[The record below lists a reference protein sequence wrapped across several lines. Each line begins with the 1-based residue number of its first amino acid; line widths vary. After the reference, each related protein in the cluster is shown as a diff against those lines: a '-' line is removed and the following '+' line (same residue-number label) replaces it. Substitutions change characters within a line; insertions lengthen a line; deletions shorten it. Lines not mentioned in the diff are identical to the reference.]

1 MFDYQ
6 AGDCEL
12 AIAKMERNQTL
23 VSQSLISKSLISKL
37 MKFNLKFN
45 TKIFKKKPKPS
56 LGIDIG
62 TASIKVVQLKKEGEK
77 FKLETYGQISTIGY
91 LERLNETFQGTSL
104 KTLEVVAR
112 EMLRVVLEKAEVT
125 IRNAVMSVPVFSSF
139 VSIIE
144 MPFMGEKELARAIQF
159 EARRYVPIPLP
170 EVILD
175 WRVIE
180 TGIIKNDFSPRPFK
194 GKRIL
199 LIAVPVEVVNKYLR
213 IADDLGFNV
222 SALELESFSV
232 ARSLMPSD
240 KSSAC
245 ILDVGA
251 RASSFTVID
260 RGIVQMSHSLDVGG
274 GEMTR
279 TLATGL
285 GIASER
291 AEEFKMTY
299 GFNHE
304 AEKQN
309 RTEVKELLNVP
320 IGKIVDEIERMMGS
334 YQFKTGRKVE
344 KIILNGGSSRLRGLV
359 EHIGEKIGIKT
370 VVANPWASAI
380 YPTVLQKI
388 LDEIGP
394 EFSVAVGA
402 AMRPD

>member
-1 MFDYQ
+1 M
-6 AGDCEL
+6 
-12 AIAKMERNQTL
+12 
-23 VSQSLISKSLISKL
+23 KL
-37 MKFNLKFN
+37 NLKFNLKF
-45 TKIFKKKPKPS
+45 FKKKLKPS

-62 TASIKVVQLKKEGEK
+62 TASIKVVQLKKEEEK

-112 EMLRVVLEKAEVT
+112 EMLRIVLDKAETTVK
-125 IRNAVMSVPVFSSF
+125 NAVMSVPVFSSF
-139 VSIIE
+139 VSLIE

-170 EVILD
+170 EVVLD

-180 TGIIKNDFSPRPFK
+180 TGIIKNDFSPKPFK

-199 LIAVPVEVVNKYLR
+199 LIAVPLEVVNKYLR
-213 IADDLGFNV
+213 IADDLGLSV
-222 SALELESFSV
+222 TALELESFSI
-232 ARSLMPSD
+232 ARSLMPDD

-245 ILDVGA
+245 VIDVGA
-251 RASSFTVID
+251 RASSFTIVD
-260 RGIVQMSHSLDVGG
+260 KGILQMSHSLDIGG

-279 TLATGL
+279 TLASGL

-304 AEKQN
+304 AEKQD

-320 IGKIVDEIERMMGS
+320 ISKIVDEIERMINS
-334 YQFKTGRKVE
+334 YQYKTGRKVE
-344 KIILNGGSSRLRGLV
+344 KIILNGGSSRLKGLV
-359 EHIGEKIGIKT
+359 EHIGQKLDIKAVT
-370 VVANPWASAI
+370 ANPWSNVI
-380 YPTVLQKI
+380 YPTVLQDT
-388 LDEIGP
+388 LNQIGP

-402 AMRPD
+402 AMRGE

>member
-1 MFDYQ
+1 
-6 AGDCEL
+6 
-12 AIAKMERNQTL
+12 
-23 VSQSLISKSLISKL
+23 
-37 MKFNLKFN
+37 MKINLKFN
-45 TKIFKKKPKPS
+45 AKFFKKKSKPG

-62 TASIKVVQLKKEGEK
+62 TASIKVVQLKKENEK

-91 LERLNETFQGTSL
+91 LERLNDTFQSTSL

-112 EMLRVVLEKAEVT
+112 EMLRVLIEKTGITAKD
-125 IRNAVMSVPVFSSF
+125 AVMTVPVFSSF

-159 EARRYVPIPLP
+159 EARRYVPIPLT

-180 TGIIKNDFSPRPFK
+180 AGIIKNDFSPKPFK

-199 LIAVPVEVVNKYLR
+199 LIAVPIEVVNKYLR
-213 IADDLGFNV
+213 IADDVGLNV
-222 SALELESFSV
+222 RALELESFSL
-232 ARSLMPSD
+232 ARSIMPND
-240 KSSAC
+240 KTSAC
-245 ILDVGA
+245 IIDVGA
-251 RASSFTVID
+251 RASSFTIID
-260 RGIVQMSHSLDVGG
+260 KGIVQMSHSLDIGG

-299 GFNHE
+299 GINHE
-304 AEKQN
+304 AEKNN
-309 RTEVKELLNVP
+309 RTELKELLNVP
-320 IGKIVDEIERMMGS
+320 IGKIVDEIERMVSS
-334 YQFKTGRKVE
+334 YQYKTGRKVE
-344 KIILNGGSSRLRGLV
+344 KIILNGGSSRLKGLV
-359 EHIGEKIGIKT
+359 EHIGEKLGLKAT
-370 VVANPWASAI
+370 AANPWLSVI
-380 YPTVLQKI
+380 YPTVLQKT

-402 AMRPD
+402 AMRPE

>member
-1 MFDYQ
+1 MKF
-6 AGDCEL
+6 
-12 AIAKMERNQTL
+12 NP
-23 VSQSLISKSLISKL
+23 
-37 MKFNLKFN
+37 KFNLKL
-45 TKIFKKKPKPS
+45 FKKKAKPS

-62 TASIKVVQLKKEGEK
+62 TASIKVVQLKKEEER

-91 LERLNETFQGTSL
+91 LERLNDTFQSTSL

-112 EMLRVVLEKAEVT
+112 EMLRILLEKSETTVKTA
-125 IRNAVMSVPVFSSF
+125 IMSVPVFSSF

-180 TGIIKNDFSPRPFK
+180 IGIIKNDFSPRPFK

-199 LIAVPVEVVNKYLR
+199 LIAVPIEVVNKYLR
-213 IADDLGFNV
+213 IADDLGLSV
-222 SALELESFSV
+222 VALELESFSV
-232 ARSLMPSD
+232 ARSLMSND

-251 RASSFTVID
+251 RASSFTIVD
-260 RGIVQMSHSLDVGG
+260 KGIVQMSHSLDIGG

-320 IGKIVDEIERMMGS
+320 ISRIVDEIERMINS

-359 EHIGEKIGIKT
+359 GYIGEKVGIQT
-370 VVANPWASAI
+370 VAANPWSNVI
-380 YPTVLQKI
+380 YPTVLQNT
-388 LDEIGP
+388 LNEIGP

-402 AMRPD
+402 AMRME

>member
-1 MFDYQ
+1 MQ
-6 AGDCEL
+6 
-12 AIAKMERNQTL
+12 I
-23 VSQSLISKSLISKL
+23 KL
-37 MKFNLKFN
+37 
-45 TKIFKKKPKPS
+45 FKKKAKPS

-62 TASIKVVQLKKEGEK
+62 TASIKVVQLKKEEEK

-91 LERLNETFQGTSL
+91 LERLNDTFQSTSL

-125 IRNAVMSVPVFSSF
+125 VKNAVMSIPVFSSF

-180 TGIIKNDFSPRPFK
+180 IGMIKNDFSPRPFK
-194 GKRIL
+194 GKRVL
-199 LIAVPVEVVNKYLR
+199 LIAVPIEVVNKYLR
-213 IADDLGFNV
+213 IADDLGLGV
-222 SALELESFSV
+222 VALELESFSV
-232 ARSLMPSD
+232 ARSLMSND
-240 KSSAC
+240 KSSVC
-245 ILDVGA
+245 ILDVGV
-251 RASSFTVID
+251 RASSFTIVD
-260 RGIVQMSHSLDVGG
+260 KGIVQMSHSLDIGG

-299 GFNHE
+299 GFDHE

-309 RTEVKELLNVP
+309 QTEVRDLLNVP
-320 IGKIVDEIERMMGS
+320 ISRIVDEIERMINS

-344 KIILNGGSSRLRGLV
+344 KIILNGGSSRLRGLIGY
-359 EHIGEKIGIKT
+359 IGEKLDIKT
-370 VVANPWASAI
+370 IVANPWSSAI
-380 YPTVLQKI
+380 YPTVLQNT
-388 LDEIGP
+388 LNEIG
-394 EFSVAVGA
+394 
-402 AMRPD
+402 

>member
-1 MFDYQ
+1 MQ
-6 AGDCEL
+6 
-12 AIAKMERNQTL
+12 I
-23 VSQSLISKSLISKL
+23 KL
-37 MKFNLKFN
+37 
-45 TKIFKKKPKPS
+45 FKKKTKSS

-62 TASIKVVQLKKEGEK
+62 TASIKVVQLKKEEKK

-91 LERLNETFQGTSL
+91 LERLNDTFQSISL

-112 EMLRVVLEKAEVT
+112 EMLRILLEKAEVT
-125 IRNAVMSVPVFSSF
+125 VKSAVMSIPVFSSF
-139 VSIIE
+139 VGIIE

-180 TGIIKNDFSPRPFK
+180 TGMIKNDFSPKPFK

-199 LIAVPVEVVNKYLR
+199 LIAVPIEVVNKYLC
-213 IADDLGFNV
+213 IADDLGLGIT
-222 SALELESFSV
+222 ALELESFSV
-232 ARSLMPSD
+232 ARSLMSD
-240 KSSAC
+240 DKGSAC
-245 ILDVGA
+245 VLDVGV
-251 RASSFTVID
+251 RASSFTIVD
-260 RGIVQMSHSLDVGG
+260 RGIVQMSHSLDIGG

-304 AEKQN
+304 EEKQNN
-309 RTEVKELLNVP
+309 RTEVRELLNVP
-320 IGKIVDEIERMMGS
+320 ISRIVDEIERMINS

-344 KIILNGGSSRLRGLV
+344 KIILNGGSSHLKGLI
-359 EHIGEKIGIKT
+359 EHIRGKLDIKT
-370 VVANPWASAI
+370 IVANPWSSAV
-380 YPTVLQKI
+380 YPTVLQNT
-388 LDEIGP
+388 LNEVGP

-402 AMRPD
+402 AMRKE

>member
-1 MFDYQ
+1 M
-6 AGDCEL
+6 
-12 AIAKMERNQTL
+12 
-23 VSQSLISKSLISKL
+23 KL
-37 MKFNLKFN
+37 NFKLNLKV
-45 TKIFKKKPKPS
+45 FKKKLKPS

-62 TASIKVVQLKKEGEK
+62 TASIKVVQLKKEEEK

-91 LERLNETFQGTSL
+91 LERLNDTFQGTSL

-112 EMLRVVLEKAEVT
+112 EMLRVVLEKAEATVK
-125 IRNAVMSVPVFSSF
+125 NAVMSVPVFSSF
-139 VSIIE
+139 VSLVE
-144 MPFMGEKELARAIQF
+144 MPFMGEKELERAIQF

-180 TGIIKNDFSPRPFK
+180 TGIIKNDFSPKPFK

-199 LIAVPVEVVNKYLR
+199 LIAVPLEVVNKYLR
-213 IADDLGFNV
+213 IAEDLNLNV
-222 SALELESFSV
+222 IALELESFSI
-232 ARSLMPSD
+232 ARSLMPND
-240 KSSAC
+240 NSSAC
-245 ILDVGA
+245 IIDVGA
-251 RASSFTVID
+251 RASSFTIVD
-260 RGIVQMSHSLDVGG
+260 KGILQMSHSLDIGG

-309 RTEVKELLNVP
+309 RAEVKELLNVP
-320 IGKIVDEIERMMGS
+320 IGKIVDEIERMINS
-334 YQFKTGRKVE
+334 YNFKTGRKIE
-344 KIILNGGSSRLRGLV
+344 KIILNGGSARLKGLV
-359 EHIGEKIGIKT
+359 EHIGQKLDIKAVT
-370 VVANPWASAI
+370 ANPWSNVI
-380 YPTVLQKI
+380 YPTILQDT
-388 LDEIGP
+388 LNQIGP

-402 AMRPD
+402 AMRGE

>member
-1 MFDYQ
+1 
-6 AGDCEL
+6 
-12 AIAKMERNQTL
+12 
-23 VSQSLISKSLISKL
+23 
-37 MKFNLKFN
+37 MKINLKTNLKF
-45 TKIFKKKPKPS
+45 FKKKFKPN

-62 TASIKVVQLKKEGEK
+62 TASIKVVQLKKEEEK
-77 FKLETYGQISTIGY
+77 FKLETYGQISTVGY
-91 LERLNETFQGTSL
+91 LERLNDTFQATSL

-112 EMLRVVLEKAEVT
+112 EMLRVALDKSETT
-125 IRNAVMSVPVFSSF
+125 IKSAVMSIPVFSSF

-180 TGIIKNDFSPRPFK
+180 VGMIKNDFSPKPFK

-199 LIAVPVEVVNKYLR
+199 LIAVPIEVINKYLR
-213 IADDLGFNV
+213 IADDLGLHV

-232 ARSLMPSD
+232 ARSLMPND
-240 KSSAC
+240 KSSAL

-251 RASSFTVID
+251 RASSFTVVD
-260 RGIVQMSHSLDVGG
+260 KGILQMSHSLDVGG

-299 GFNHE
+299 GFDHE
-304 AEKQN
+304 AEQN
-309 RTEVKELLNVP
+309 QRTEVRELLNVP
-320 IGKIVDEIERMMGS
+320 VSKIVDEIERMINS
-334 YQFKTGRKVE
+334 YSYKTGRKIE
-344 KIILNGGSSRLRGLV
+344 KIILNGGTSRLKGLV
-359 EHIGEKIGIKT
+359 EHIGEKLGIKT
-370 VVANPWASAI
+370 VVANPWANVI
-380 YPTVLQKI
+380 YPTVLQNT
-388 LDEIGP
+388 LNEIGP

-402 AMRPD
+402 AMRGE

>member
-1 MFDYQ
+1 
-6 AGDCEL
+6 
-12 AIAKMERNQTL
+12 
-23 VSQSLISKSLISKL
+23 
-37 MKFNLKFN
+37 MKFNLKL
-45 TKIFKKKPKPS
+45 FKKKPKS
-56 LGIDIG
+56 VLGIDIG
-62 TASIKVVQLKKEGEK
+62 TASIKVVQLKKEEEK

-91 LERLNETFQGTSL
+91 LERLNDTFQGTSL

-112 EMLRVVLEKAEVT
+112 EMLRVVLEKAETTVKS
-125 IRNAVMSVPVFSSF
+125 AVMSVPVFSSF
-139 VSIIE
+139 VSLVE

-199 LIAVPVEVVNKYLR
+199 LIAVPLEVVNKYLR
-213 IADDLGFNV
+213 IAEDLNLSV
-222 SALELESFSV
+222 TALELESFSV
-232 ARSLMPSD
+232 ARSLMPDD

-245 ILDVGA
+245 IIDVGA
-251 RASSFTVID
+251 RASSFT
-260 RGIVQMSHSLDVGG
+260 IVDKGVLQMSHSLDIGG

-320 IGKIVDEIERMMGS
+320 IGKIVDEIERMINS
-334 YQFKTGRKVE
+334 YNFKTGRKIE
-344 KIILNGGSSRLRGLV
+344 KIILNGGSSRLKGLT
-359 EHIGEKIGIKT
+359 EHIGQKFDIKAVT
-370 VVANPWASAI
+370 ANPWSNVV
-380 YPTVLQKI
+380 YPTILQDT
-388 LDEIGP
+388 LNQIGP

-402 AMRPD
+402 AMRGE